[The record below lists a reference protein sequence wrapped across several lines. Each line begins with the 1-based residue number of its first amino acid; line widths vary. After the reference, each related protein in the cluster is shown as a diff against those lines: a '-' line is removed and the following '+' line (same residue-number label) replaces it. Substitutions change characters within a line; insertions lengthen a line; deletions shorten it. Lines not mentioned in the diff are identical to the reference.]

1 MSGLHRR
8 LPSTRESRSDR
19 FQYVR
24 DLPRNF
30 VDVAFGSEGAVY
42 RSLIFGAAKGQKS
55 TRSRRND
62 FFFAG
67 RECTVSSRSATCL
80 RSAVLEPIPRIVT
93 TRRASKVC
101 IAWASAPAP
110 NTLEGFRRISSG
122 FDKLGVVLVKFPAIS
137 CVWSGS
143 CSWDSTASWPARPK
157 GNPVAHWPGLRRNEF
172 Y

>member
-1 MSGLHRR
+1 LPKGRLASASLHVR
-8 LPSTRESRSDR
+8 L
-19 FQYVR
+19 QYV
-24 DLPRNF
+24 PAIAT
-30 VDVAFGSEGAVY
+30 DVRYFWLGSEGAVY

-55 TRSRRND
+55 TQSRRKH

-67 RECTVSSRSATCL
+67 RECTVSSRSATWL
-80 RSAVLEPIPRIVT
+80 RSAVLEPIPKIVT

-137 CVWSGS
+137 CVWSGN

-157 GNPVAHWPGLRRNEF
+157 GNPVARWPGLRRNEF